1 MMNTV
6 IRQIVD
12 LDKRAVKIKEG
23 AAARAEKI
31 VSDTKSALKEKET
44 QILQEAR
51 EQSKS
56 NYEIEIQ
63 RANEEK
69 DRILAAAQDTVM
81 SVRGKYEENKIVNAR
96 IVLDELFRSV

>member
-23 AAARAEKI
+23 AAARAKKI

>member
-23 AAARAEKI
+23 AAARAEQI
-31 VSDTKSALKEKET
+31 VSDTKNEMKDKAS

-51 EQSKS
+51 DQSKS
-56 NYEIEIQ
+56 NYDVEIQ

-69 DRILAAAQDTVM
+69 ERILASAQDTVM
-81 SVRGKYEENKIVNAR
+81 SVRGKYEENKVANAR
-96 IVLDELFRSV
+96 KVLDELFRSI